1 MQFPVV
7 ANVDAAPNDDPSRV
21 KDLLVRQVDG
31 PVLWIKC
38 VECAVALGVD
48 VMVEV
53 GPGKVLAGLIK
64 RIDKKL
70 RVVSVSDAASVAS
83 LASALSG

>member
-1 MQFPVV
+1 
-7 ANVDAAPNDDPSRV
+7 
-21 KDLLVRQVDG
+21 
-31 PVLWIKC
+31 
-38 VECAVALGVD
+38 VERAVALGVD